1 MKSLRTLIIALT
13 AAVIS
18 TGIHAADAED
28 HSQHHPEYSSA
39 KTVAKPAPQK
49 SKDQAMTMDEHMSA
63 MRNMHEKMM
72 NAKTPEERNALM
84 AEHMK
89 TMQKGMSMMNSM
101 MGGEAAGKKTSREMM
116 QKQMDMMQMMT
127 EMMKDR
133 MGKQAPAK

>member
-1 MKSLRTLIIALT
+1 MKFLHTLIIA
-13 AAVIS
+13 AAVAVIS

-28 HSQHHPEYSSA
+28 HSQHHPESSSA
-39 KTVAKPAPQK
+39 KAVAKPASPK
-49 SKDQAMTMDEHMSA
+49 SKEQAMKMDEHMSA

-72 NAKTPEERNALM
+72 NTKTPEERKALM

-133 MGKQAPAK
+133 MGEQAPDK